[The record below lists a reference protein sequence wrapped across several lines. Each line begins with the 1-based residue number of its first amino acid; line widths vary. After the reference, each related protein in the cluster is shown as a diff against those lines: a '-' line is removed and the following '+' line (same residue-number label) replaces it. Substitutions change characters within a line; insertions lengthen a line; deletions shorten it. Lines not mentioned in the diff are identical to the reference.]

1 MSLKDTP
8 EFIPFPRL
16 HDSIFEED
24 GNQSIGGKL
33 DWDQLKLNPH
43 RDHSEVGDPSYHR
56 YARLTPLDST
66 TTTVGFICMTITIPH
81 RKSIEIVAVIVI

>member
-8 EFIPFPRL
+8 EVIPFPRL

-24 GNQSIGGKL
+24 GNQSIVGKS
-33 DWDQLKLNPH
+33 DWDRLKLNPH

-66 TTTVGFICMTITIPH
+66 TTTVGFICMSITMQNCKSVESMTI
-81 RKSIEIVAVIVI
+81 IVI